1 MQLLFSSI
9 YFQEILNL
17 YPIYCQQLPTIIC
30 LKLILLLAKIQAEA
44 KKKSQQAQEDPD
56 GVLGREKH
64 SGVESH

>member
-1 MQLLFSSI
+1 MQLLFSIFTFKKSLISI
-9 YFQEILNL
+9 QFIAYNHF
-17 YPIYCQQLPTIIC
+17 C